1 MLRRVLP
8 LALLLAVP
16 ALATAQDAALP
27 DGWTARPDRAGRSI
41 MFSAMGPGHHLKP
54 GGSGIVYRAA
64 DRSGNKFH
72 AVVTFVQTKAPEHPE
87 AYGVFLA
94 GNDLDADTQSY
105 VYFLVRGD
113 GKYTVKR
120 RTGATAPTVVDWTDS
135 DAIVK
140 ADAEGKAK
148 NTVEIDATGEKVVF
162 KVNGKAVH
170 EMAEANRAGVIGLRL
185 NHGLD
190 VHIEGFAVHKM

>member
-1 MLRRVLP
+1 
-8 LALLLAVP
+8 
-16 ALATAQDAALP
+16 
-27 DGWTARPDRAGRSI
+27 
-41 MFSAMGPGHHLKP
+41 
-54 GGSGIVYRAA
+54 
-64 DRSGNKFH
+64 
-72 AVVTFVQTKAPEHPE
+72 
-87 AYGVFLA
+87 VFLA

-162 KVNGKAVH
+162 KVNGKAVL